1 MIESFAATYENGVL
15 RPASPLPL
23 SEGAHVHVTIVEAPD
38 RNGDAKNARME
49 AALAALK
56 SLIDAPDD
64 ELDDGYDLLEALD
77 SNRSAG
83 ERKLFPPE
91 QKGISW

>member
-1 MIESFAATYENGVL
+1 MIEPFAATYENGVL

-23 SEGAHVHVTIVEAPD
+23 REGAHVHLTLVEAPD
-38 RNGDAKNARME
+38 RNGDPAGARKA
-49 AALAALK
+49 AALAALQ

-64 ELDDGYDLLEALD
+64 ELDDGYDFFEALN

-91 QKGISW
+91 RKGNSW